1 MGGVRH
7 DGPSFSV
14 NEIEMSEW
22 IQIFIL
28 FVQDELTREPTLS
41 S

>member
-1 MGGVRH
+1 MGGVHH

-22 IQIFIL
+22 FQIFIL
-28 FVQDELTREPTLS
+28 VV
-41 S
+41 